1 MTRTA
6 TDMPPAYELA
16 GDSIHHGR
24 PSCRSNGIGMATL
37 DRDPTDE
44 APGSTDPAVADPAD
58 AFCRLACLVYSEQ
71 DGPDRWAAAR
81 SICWPRTRTSP
92 IGASRPPRPRPTLR
106 RSATHLDADR
116 DAARLETGPHR
127 WAPLL
132 YLAYSRVH
140 SAAEP
145 ADRFVA
151 SARLLLES
159 GADPDAGFL
168 WRGLIPP
175 FTVLTGVFGEGE
187 QGPGR
192 QPRHPHAEALARILL
207 EAGADPTDQQTLYN
221 RMFRPDDRHLAL
233 LFEYGLGRTGTGV
246 WEQRLG
252 RSLESVELMWA
263 RQLSWAID
271 HGFDDRVRLLIV
283 HGVDVTR
290 SLPDGSTAAM
300 RAIRSGRRS
309 LLADLRR
316 AGAIIPELDDLDRLT
331 GRLLD
336 PDHAGS
342 SEPAADPDVL
352 SALRRERPALIRG
365 ATTPSAVA
373 AVAAAGF
380 DLDARE
386 DGSTALHQAAFAGDL
401 PLIAALLEAG
411 ADPEVTDDQH
421 HQTPSQWAAY
431 GRQHAA
437 QALLVW

>member
-1 MTRTA
+1 
-6 TDMPPAYELA
+6 
-16 GDSIHHGR
+16 
-24 PSCRSNGIGMATL
+24 MATL

-71 DGPDRWAAAR
+71 DGPDRWSAAR
-81 SICWPRTRTSP
+81 SILAANPDITDRSIAAAAATADP
-92 IGASRPPRPRPTLR
+92 AAIGH
-106 RSATHLDADR
+106 HLEHNR
-116 DAARLETGPHR
+116 DVARLETGPHR